1 MASRK
6 TGSTKKLTREDWLI
20 AALEALVSTGSEGIH
35 VEPLAVNLGVTKGS
49 FYWHFED
56 LQDLLSSVID
66 YWAETMLGAVRSHDD
81 LTGSPAENLLQVMED
96 IAREDR
102 GRYEAVMR
110 TWAKCDE
117 RAAEAVSR
125 VDAARMN
132 WTVGL
137 FTEMG
142 FSPDQAEIR
151 GRIMVLY
158 EYGEAQYSLQAPLDR
173 RLGWVKL
180 RHEILTCGG
189 P

>member
-1 MASRK
+1 MRLHDGSQILLRK
-6 TGSTKKLTREDWLI
+6 TAEDYD
-20 AALEALVSTGSEGIH
+20 
-35 VEPLAVNLGVTKGS
+35 N
-49 FYWHFED
+49 
-56 LQDLLSSVID
+56 
-66 YWAETMLGAVRSHDD
+66 
-81 LTGSPAENLLQVMED
+81 
-96 IAREDR
+96 
-102 GRYEAVMR
+102 
-110 TWAKCDE
+110 